1 MAFNAGGRPL
11 GGIARAFAAMRGRL
25 YTPPPDTISG
35 LNTSGW
41 PTALQPVQPTG
52 PKGSQPLGFSYY
64 FGINQ
69 QITPRFDDVLS
80 AAALRELATYPL
92 ARILIENVKDI
103 LTTIP
108 WKIQLRRV
116 AGEPIADWKRRNQS
130 DKNITALTELLSYP
144 DGMTPWPDWWRPILD
159 DMLVCDAASILV
171 QQTLSGKVGAFR
183 WTDGADILRLIDDQG
198 FTPINGNPAYTQLW
212 EGIPRLL
219 LTTDQLIYRPSNIVA
234 GNTYSSKLYG
244 TSITQQ
250 MAPEIRIGQE
260 RLRYVLAFYTEG
272 GVPGLAQVIP
282 PGVSPDKIQE
292 AQQWMNSEM
301 SGQLAK
307 RRGWRLVQGFVE
319 PDSGGKDQILEIK
332 DPILAD
338 AFDDLHIK
346 KMCFGYGVSAQRLM
360 KQMNRAS
367 AEAGQD
373 ASEKEGI
380 IPRLLWMKSTADIM
394 LRRTGNPQYE
404 IIFDTDDELDAVKQE
419 TVDSNYVKSG
429 LRTID
434 EQREDRGLVPFNL
447 PETQQPIVI
456 TATGVQPLEGSFDR
470 VQQALDNDTTTAEKP
485 APAAPA
491 ATASAAAPQPKTK
504 PSAAAGKAGG
514 AKKKGRRLPPAQPI
528 RY

>member
-1 MAFNAGGRPL
+1 
-11 GGIARAFAAMRGRL
+11 
-25 YTPPPDTISG
+25 
-35 LNTSGW
+35 
-41 PTALQPVQPTG
+41 
-52 PKGSQPLGFSYY
+52 
-64 FGINQ
+64 
-69 QITPRFDDVLS
+69 
-80 AAALRELATYPL
+80 
-92 ARILIENVKDI
+92 
-103 LTTIP
+103 
-108 WKIQLRRV
+108 
-116 AGEPIADWKRRNQS
+116 
-130 DKNITALTELLSYP
+130 
-144 DGMTPWPDWWRPILD
+144 
-159 DMLVCDAASILV
+159 MLVCDAGSILV
-171 QQTLSGKVGAFR
+171 QQTLSGKVAAFR

-198 FTPINGNPAYTQLW
+198 FTPVNGNPAYTQLW

-367 AEAGQD
+367 AESSQD

-394 LRRTGNPQYE
+394 LSRTGNTQYE
-404 IIFDTDDELDAVKQE
+404 TIFDTDDELDAVKQE
-419 TVDSNYVKSG
+419 AVDTNYVKSG

-485 APAAPA
+485 APTPVAGPAPA
-491 ATASAAAPQPKTK
+491 AAAPKPK
-504 PSAAAGKAGG
+504 PASGAGKAGG
-514 AKKKGRRLPPAQPI
+514 AKKKGQRLPPAQPI